1 MCPRKFGFKVRPRIL
16 DHLRSYADNFVPS
29 SVTAD
34 KKCTSKWSGSF
45 LNYLT
50 MTRMDSMRKV
60 LYGGYR
66 STDGDA
72 VTVLERSYIPQDA
85 HSWGKEYESEARD
98 GYKITDYTPLSPPI
112 LL

>member
-1 MCPRKFGFKVRPRIL
+1 
-16 DHLRSYADNFVPS
+16 
-29 SVTAD
+29 
-34 KKCTSKWSGSF
+34 
-45 LNYLT
+45 

-98 GYKITDYTPLSPPI
+98 GYKITDYTPLSQPALEPAI
-112 LL
+112 CLPTRRCLVRLRERTAHCCVC